1 MTDYQQIRAVY
12 DASTI
17 QVYQAYSAEIAEE
30 AVRLGTFGQRFK
42 LTRMTWIKPS
52 FLWMMYRSGWGLKE
66 NQEHILAI
74 QIKRSAF
81 DDMLQR
87 AVLSSYHENQGI
99 SYQEWQ
105 EKIRNSEIRVQWDPE
120 RDIYGNALNY
130 RSIQIGIRGESVKKY
145 VNDWIVE
152 IEDITDYVTDLR
164 NKKDQKIDITG
175 LLPEEKVYF

>member
-1 MTDYQQIRAVY
+1 
-12 DASTI
+12 
-17 QVYQAYSAEIAEE
+17 VYQAYSAGIAEE
-30 AVRLGTFGQRFK
+30 AVRLGTFGTHFK

-81 DDMLQR
+81 DEILQH

-105 EKIRNSEIRVQWDPE
+105 AKIRNSEIRVQWDPE

-145 VNDWIVE
+145 VNNWITG
-152 IEDITDYVTDLR
+152 IRDITDYVTDLR

-175 LLPEEKVYF
+175 LLPEEKIYFCKKQD